1 MRTMTITRTGTL
13 LAAAGIGVAALTG
26 LAACS
31 GEERSEESFCST
43 VNDHRDQ
50 FTAAMD
56 TVTSSAN
63 IGDGLN
69 QAGDAFNSL
78 GDMWSELADVAPEDI
93 QDDAET
99 VNRAFGS
106 DSDEAEE
113 TERSG
118 GPLAGLSDALGTAQS
133 AVNIN
138 TYVNE
143 HCS

>member
-1 MRTMTITRTGTL
+1 MRTMTITRTGAL
-13 LAAAGIGVAALTG
+13 LAAAGIALAS

-31 GEERSEESFCST
+31 GEERSEENFCST

-99 VNRAFGS
+99 MDRAFGS
-106 DSDEAEE
+106 DSDETEE
-113 TERSG
+113 TEGSG

>member
-1 MRTMTITRTGTL
+1 MRTMTITRTATL
-13 LAAAGIGVAALTG
+13 LAAAGIALAG

-31 GEERSEESFCST
+31 GEERSEENFCST

-56 TVTSSAN
+56 TVTSSAD

-69 QAGDAFNSL
+69 QAGDAFNNL

-99 VNRAFGS
+99 MDKAFGS
-106 DSDEAEE
+106 DSDETEE
-113 TERSG
+113 TEETEGSG

-138 TYVNE
+138 NYVNE

>member
-1 MRTMTITRTGTL
+1 MRTMTITRTGSL
-13 LAAAGIGVAALTG
+13 LAAVGIGVTALTG
-26 LAACS
+26 LSACS
-31 GEERSEESFCST
+31 EERSEENFCST

-93 QDDAET
+93 QEDAET
-99 VNRAFGS
+99 MDRAFGS

-113 TERSG
+113 TEGSG